1 PAEKQEDHYDY
12 ENQSNSSGRIVAP
25 IPAVRPTRQRAK
37 KRQNQNYYQNCSKHS
52 SLLNYF
58 QAKDRLIM
66 SAVPFETAPVA
77 ALHRHANCYSD
88 AGMHAVE
95 QVVSA
100 VHVIHIDIIGVIPVV
115 RPFAWPWIYHAEP
128 IASVLEAWESSHNH
142 EREAANSEAVIYTE
156 VSVVALLWNLVA
168 VVSATLLPVSVIRLP
183 VPGAMLLPHA
193 LPFLRVL
200 LSLFIAPLF
209 LSPARMPALVLLL
222 CVLLRLSL
230 RLPLLL
236 LCVLL
241 RLSLRLPLLLLSVL
255 LRSSLRL
262 PLLLLCVLL
271 RLSLRLPLLL
281 LSVLL
286 RLSLRLP
293 LLLLCVLLRL
303 SLRMPLLLLCVL
315 VRLSLRLPLP
325 LLCVLLP
332 LSLFLT
338 VMFLNGIARTGCP
351 ENHSK

>member
-37 KRQNQNYYQNCSKHS
+37 KRQKQNYYQNCSKHS

-100 VHVIHIDIIGVIPVV
+100 VHVIHIDIIRVIPVV

-168 VVSATLLPVSVIRLP
+168 VISATLLPVSVIRLP
-183 VPGAMLLPHA
+183 VPGAMLLPYA

-200 LSLFIAPLF
+200 LLLFIAPLF
-209 LSPARMPALVLLL
+209 LSPARMAALVLLL
-222 CVLLRLSL
+222 AALLLPVKVLPRLLLIAVRWLILGLTWLLLAALPRLMLGLIAPLLSSFLLLRG
-230 RLPLLL
+230 
-236 LCVLL
+236 
-241 RLSLRLPLLLLSVL
+241 
-255 LRSSLRL
+255 
-262 PLLLLCVLL
+262 
-271 RLSLRLPLLL
+271 
-281 LSVLL
+281 
-286 RLSLRLP
+286 LP

-303 SLRMPLLLLCVL
+303 SLRMP
-315 VRLSLRLPLP
+315 
-325 LLCVLLP
+325 
-332 LSLFLT
+332 
-338 VMFLNGIARTGCP
+338 
-351 ENHSK
+351 